1 MQNSPNNYSVRAK
14 IFGLSGVLI
23 FIMVTALGYITFEIR
38 KSIRFVEAQKNSSE
52 AALAINSV
60 RTQFLVIQYWFNEFA
75 LSWQLESQTK
85 AQEEKGKFD
94 NALLQLEKLDADF
107 AKTLKAEGDQFSKLM
122 ITATENYVDGNRISG
137 TKVNAEAREISVKLS
152 QQLSDRFA
160 KFNAESAASADKVI
174 SQSVYL
180 SIISLVSI
188 IIGFILSVIISSLVA
203 TNLSRQLR
211 RVTEDIALSGDKVE
225 SASQKMK
232 NVSGALSESANT
244 TAQFLEEA
252 SASIEELTVIVG
264 ENEKSLKQASV
275 LSLASFKSAENGEKQ
290 IQELM
295 LSMSD
300 ISDSAK
306 KIVGIINVIDDIAF
320 QTNLLALNA
329 AVEAAR
335 AGEQGK
341 GFAVVADAVQV
352 LAKRSAQA
360 ASEITTLIKD
370 SVKKIDRGTSIAA
383 SGITALQSI
392 VSSAKTV
399 ADLNE
404 NIASTSHEQSIGI
417 AKINETVNKV
427 DSLSQSNAKEAKYVA
442 GSSDELTNEAFSLQ
456 LSVNKMKIIIEG
468 HSNAEARPIEIE
480 QITDAV

>member
-1 MQNSPNNYSVRAK
+1 MQNSATNYSVRAK

-23 FIMVTALGYITFEIR
+23 FIMVASLGYITFEIR
-38 KSIRFVEAQKNSSE
+38 KSIRYVEAQKNSSE
-52 AALAINSV
+52 AALAINNV

-75 LSWQLESQTK
+75 LSWLFESQTK
-85 AQEEKGKFD
+85 AQEEKAKFD
-94 NALLQLEKLDADF
+94 DVLLQLEKLDSEF
-107 AKTLKAEGDQFSKLM
+107 AKTLKVEGDQFSKLM
-122 ITATENYVDGNRISG
+122 ITAAENYVDGNRISG
-137 TKVNAEAREISVKLS
+137 TKVNAEAREINVKLS

-188 IIGFILSVIISSLVA
+188 ITGFILSVIISSLVA

-211 RVTEDIALSGDKVE
+211 RVTEGIAQSGDKVE

-232 NVSGALSESANT
+232 IVSGALSESANT

-264 ENEKSLKQASV
+264 ENEKSLKQASI
-275 LSLASFKSAENGEKQ
+275 LSLASFKSAEDGEKQ
-290 IQELM
+290 IRELM
-295 LSMSD
+295 LSMVE

-306 KIVGIINVIDDIAF
+306 KIVGIINVIDDIAS

-341 GFAVVADAVQV
+341 GFAVVADAVQL
-352 LAKRSAQA
+352 LAQRSAQA

-370 SVKKIDRGTSIAA
+370 SVKKIDRGSAIAA
-383 SGITALQSI
+383 NGKTALQSI
-392 VSSAKTV
+392 VLSAKTV

-427 DSLSQSNAKEAKYVA
+427 DSLSQSNAKEAKFVA

-468 HSNAEARPIEIE
+468 HSNADMRTIEID